1 MHIQKIQL
9 ELDRCNEKVQ
19 ESSNLCEILQTK
31 GNQQQIAIETF
42 KTELERKEIECKKW
56 VSKIQQADELAT
68 DLEEKEKNIAD
79 LKAALD
85 FEKEKRLSV
94 EHMFQ
99 NITER
104 EKELKEK
111 IRRVEEI
118 NKNQSE
124 LATDLEEKENKIVDL
139 NAALEF
145 EKEKRLDIEVAFQ
158 SITEREK
165 EMKKKIRTM
174 EETNKNEDEHKNL
187 SNKIQQTDEPA
198 NNNKENEKNIADLN
212 AALDFEKEKSLN
224 IELALQSVTER
235 EKELKEKIRT
245 MEETSKNKL
254 EEEEYA
260 LEEKEKENA
269 DLTANLEYE
278 KDKRKHIERMFQ
290 DLTEREN
297 ELQKKV
303 KASEEKSKVQLHI
316 LPAYLLLL
324 F

>member
-212 AALDFEKEKSLN
+212 AALDIEKEKSLN

-260 LEEKEKENA
+260 LEEKEKEIS